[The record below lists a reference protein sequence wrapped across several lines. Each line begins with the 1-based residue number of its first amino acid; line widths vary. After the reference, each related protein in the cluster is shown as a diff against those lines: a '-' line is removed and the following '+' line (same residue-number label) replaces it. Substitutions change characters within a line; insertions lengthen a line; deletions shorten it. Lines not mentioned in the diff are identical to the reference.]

1 MFLKTFLFAAA
12 FGLCALGALYA
23 PILGVIGY
31 IGHYQVGPEV
41 QWWNAP
47 LSGLGVRYAYTLAL
61 LTAVGAALHY
71 RRLEF
76 GKFFRRQELLALAF
90 LALVWISTGVSPAT
104 EGRYTVTDHP
114 SVKMTKILIFAFL
127 LSHIATRL
135 KKLDY
140 VLWAFVGGALILG
153 LQAYDTPRR
162 AFISGRLENVGG
174 ADFREAGGLG
184 GYMAAVLPLV
194 AVMFIRTRWWGRLL
208 CTASAVFAMN
218 TIILTRSRSAVL
230 GLVMACVTFLL
241 LAPKRYRVPIIALV
255 VVGAAA
261 FIYLTDPQ
269 FVQRAETILS
279 PRESRDA
286 ASRSRLEIW
295 KAGLAMIRDH
305 PILGVGT
312 GNFPQATGRY
322 APEYEGM
329 NAHSTYIRC
338 AAELG
343 IPGLLLLLAL
353 IANAFYTLWVVLRG
367 VRVLPESQA
376 RAMQLVAV
384 GLGASLASSLA
395 FGITGHQLYVEAF
408 WWKLLLPVCLLRCFE
423 NARADLQTNGEAES
437 MPPQL
442 EHASAES
449 WN

>member
-1 MFLKTFLFAAA
+1 MPLKTVLFAVA

-47 LSGLGVRYAYTLAL
+47 LRGLGIRYAYTLGL
-61 LTAVGAALHY
+61 LTAVGAAIHY

-76 GKFFRRQELLALAF
+76 GKLFRRQEILALVF
-90 LALVWISTGVSPAT
+90 LALVWFSTWMSPAT

-114 SVKMTKILIFAFL
+114 SVKMTKIVIFAFL

-135 KKLDY
+135 RRLDY
-140 VLWAFVGGALILG
+140 VLWAFVAGALVLG
-153 LQAYDTPRR
+153 LQAHDTPRR
-162 AFISGRLENVGG
+162 AFLSGRLETVGG
-174 ADFREAGGLG
+174 TDFREAGGLG

-194 AVMFIRTRWWGRLL
+194 AVMFIRARWWGRLL
-208 CTASAVFAMN
+208 CAASAVFAMN
-218 TIILTRSRSAVL
+218 AIVLTRSRSAVL
-230 GLVMACVTFLL
+230 GLLAACAAFVF
-241 LAPKRYRVPIIALV
+241 LAPKRYRVLIIALLI
-255 VVGAAA
+255 VGGAG

-269 FVQRAETILS
+269 FVRRAETILS
-279 PRESRDA
+279 PAESRDA
-286 ASRSRLEIW
+286 ASRARVAIW
-295 KAGLAMIRDH
+295 RGGLGMIRDH

-312 GNFPQATGRY
+312 GNFPQAIGRY

-343 IPGLLLLLAL
+343 VPGLLLLLAL
-353 IANAFYTLWVVLRG
+353 VVNAFHTLWVILKG
-367 VRVLPESQA
+367 VHALPESQA

-384 GLGASLASSLA
+384 ALGASLASSLA

-423 NARADLQTNGEAES
+423 NARADVQMNVESEGTPVNVEAAAAVS
-437 MPPQL
+437 
-442 EHASAES
+442 
-449 WN
+449 